1 MLIYH
6 VAKTLDRYVLYNHR
20 IFSYFVFTASFYF
33 VSIASMF
40 LAYLIFTF
48 YLSPQT
54 PEPTKTESPDNMKH
68 EHTDSGSD
76 TIDLFSTS
84 DLSDTS
90 RNFPT
95 LSRQM
100 PLHFSSRNEAI
111 KREGEGMAGVKEEE
125 IARTTGI
132 QPLVAEADDEEDDED
147 RDLLS
152 WRDSGIGT
160 SLEEGDG
167 RRAQRRRP
175 LVGGKK

>member
-1 MLIYH
+1 M
-6 VAKTLDRYVLYNHR
+6 
-20 IFSYFVFTASFYF
+20 
-33 VSIASMF
+33 
-40 LAYLIFTF
+40 
-48 YLSPQT
+48 
-54 PEPTKTESPDNMKH
+54 KTESQDNVKH
-68 EHTDSGSD
+68 EHTDSDSD
-76 TIDLFSTS
+76 IVDPFSAS
-84 DLSDTS
+84 GLSDTS

-95 LSRQM
+95 LGRQM

-111 KREGEGMAGVKEEE
+111 KREGEGMARVKEEE
-125 IARTTGI
+125 IVRTTGI

-167 RRAQRRRP
+167 RRVQKRRP